1 VPAGWQGAT
10 SAETEEVRLASA
22 ARSVAPQSNGM
33 LNGIPMAGSG
43 AGLGRRGGG
52 YTVKYG
58 VRYAV
63 MPRPPA
69 GG

>member
-1 VPAGWQGAT
+1 M
-10 SAETEEVRLASA
+10 EEVQLVSA
-22 ARSVAPQSNGM
+22 ARPVAPQSNGM
-33 LNGIPMAGSG
+33 LNGVPMAGNAGLG

-52 YTVKYG
+52 YVVKYG
-58 VRYAV
+58 FRHAV